1 MKDSYNIFKILM
13 IFIIFIVLGYFISF
27 RVTSFS
33 SFTFI
38 IWVVFVI
45 IVIFLYLVF
54 FKLEAGI
61 SDKLKNLES
70 LLKHK
75 DSLEETGKS
84 SYSDTNSSLESIE
97 PDIISITAHEIKT
110 PVSIIK
116 GYTDLL
122 LNDSEFSAGINDKAR
137 EYIKRIDSSSNE
149 IFSLVENFLNAT
161 KIENNKLSLNLEK
174 FNIVDLVGDIV
185 DNMENEASI
194 KKQHI
199 LIKKMKNIPMIS
211 ADKLKIE
218 EVINNLIENAINYSP
233 EGADITV
240 LINFDAKFVEVAVKD
255 TGFGISYNDQK
266 RIFSKFFRSDNVNIR
281 KVGGTGLGLYI
292 SSKIIDMHH
301 GNISVTSNENEGST
315 FSFKLPINV

>member
-13 IFIIFIVLGYFISF
+13 IFIIFIILGYFISF

-75 DSLEETGKS
+75 DSPEETGKS

-137 EYIKRIDSSSNE
+137 EYIKRIDSSSN
-149 IFSLVENFLNAT
+149 
-161 KIENNKLSLNLEK
+161 
-174 FNIVDLVGDIV
+174 
-185 DNMENEASI
+185 
-194 KKQHI
+194 
-199 LIKKMKNIPMIS
+199 
-211 ADKLKIE
+211 
-218 EVINNLIENAINYSP
+218 
-233 EGADITV
+233 
-240 LINFDAKFVEVAVKD
+240 
-255 TGFGISYNDQK
+255 
-266 RIFSKFFRSDNVNIR
+266 
-281 KVGGTGLGLYI
+281 
-292 SSKIIDMHH
+292 
-301 GNISVTSNENEGST
+301 
-315 FSFKLPINV
+315 